1 MEIVE
6 ILGYDPEKRT
16 YRVNPLYEFRESP
29 ESTKDRV
36 AGKLTRTDHPM
47 VSIQKL
53 ENAGIR
59 RTI

>member
-36 AGKLTRTDHPM
+36 AGKLP
-47 VSIQKL
+47 
-53 ENAGIR
+53 
-59 RTI
+59 